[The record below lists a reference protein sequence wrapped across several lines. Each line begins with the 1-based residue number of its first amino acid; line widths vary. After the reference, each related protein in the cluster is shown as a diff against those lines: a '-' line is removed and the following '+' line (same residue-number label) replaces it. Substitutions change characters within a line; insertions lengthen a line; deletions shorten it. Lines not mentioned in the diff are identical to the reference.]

1 MEKGTGNIMVN
12 AALKYEQPIE
22 VEMPKNPIFLP
33 SPLKYGSVSIAQ
45 MVSNGHRYDASAYNI
60 EAMNA
65 LREVKRNK
73 YGYVNLLG
81 QDGFIKEAFVGSRFK
96 RIYTENSCDI
106 PFFLPSDIENVYPKA
121 SKYISSKTDTDIES
135 LRVKANMLLMSVS
148 GTIGK
153 TAIVRNRLDNCVFSH
168 DLLRVYFK
176 GKYDLGYV
184 YAFLNTEVG
193 LLILQSNNYGAVID
207 HIEPEHL
214 ANVPIPNAPEEL
226 KKVIHNLIVE
236 SYDLRDKSN
245 DLVDESQALLYRVL
259 QLPDINTIKGK
270 YYAEDK
276 GFKNYVVKT
285 SELNGRLDGSY
296 HIPEAN
302 TLINLIRKG
311 ADTVVPLSD
320 GRLTKLIAVG
330 NRFKRI
336 YVNKENGVPY
346 LNGKS
351 ICQLDPNGCQK
362 KYLSLA
368 QHEVRIIEQ
377 LTIKRNT
384 ILITCSG
391 TLGKVVLVPQHWDG
405 WAGTHDLIRVY
416 PISDDM
422 AGYIYCYLQSEV
434 GKVLINRLAY
444 GSVVDHI
451 EPCHISQLPI
461 PILKNIEVQQ
471 KINDLVLEANEL
483 RYQAYLKEQE
493 AINKMN
499 EIITL

>member
-1 MEKGTGNIMVN
+1 MVN

-22 VEMPKNPIFLP
+22 VELPKNPIFLP

-65 LREVKRNK
+65 LRKVKRNR

-81 QDGFIKEAFVGSRFK
+81 QDGFIEDAFVGSRFK
-96 RIYTENSCDI
+96 RIYTENPCDI

-135 LRVKANMLLMSVS
+135 LRVKTNMLLMSVS

-184 YAFLNTEVG
+184 YAFLNTEAG

-245 DLVDESQALLYRVL
+245 DLIDEAQALLYKEL

-270 YYAEDK
+270 NYAENK
-276 GFKNYVVKT
+276 GFKNYVVKA
-285 SELNGRLDGSY
+285 SQLNGRLDGSY
-296 HIPEAN
+296 HIPEVKEIIKAISLN
-302 TLINLIRKG
+302 ATEVTTLGDPRIS
-311 ADTVVPLSD
+311 SD
-320 GRLTKLIAVG
+320 IILPG
-330 NRFKRI
+330 RFKRI
-336 YVNKENGVPY
+336 YVDKEHGVPFFGGRNLFH
-346 LNGKS
+346 LNSSS
-351 ICQLDPNGCQK
+351 I
-362 KYLSLA
+362 KYLSKQQVIGDFKRSTEIKTNTLLIPA
-368 QHEVRIIEQ
+368 RGGIGKCIIAPKHMHGG
-377 LTIKRNT
+377 IISDN
-384 ILITCSG
+384 II
-391 TLGKVVLVPQHWDG
+391 KVVPKNDN
-405 WAGTHDLIRVY
+405 I
-416 PISDDM
+416 
-422 AGYIYCYLQSEV
+422 AGYLYCYLQTDYGELLIKREV
-434 GKVLINRLAY
+434 S
-444 GSVVDHI
+444 GSVVDVI
-451 EPCHISQLPI
+451 EPENISNILI
-461 PILKNIEVQQ
+461 PLLKDKEIQQ

-499 EIITL
+499 EIIGV